1 MADQSE
7 GASPICPCRISEGY
21 VYAHHI
27 PDCPNDPHPHRRSE
41 GASPTWM
48 RKVAMDICATRQADW
63 EAGRDAAKEVATAWA
78 TSISC
83 TAHDN
88 DPCCHVRTGREIEG
102 RIAAIPYPGPSGAT
116 NMPQSEQTWP
126 CTRCGKSH
134 RQLEGC
140 FLGPLGAQDA
150 PTKNCEHERVDEDG
164 YCRKC
169 GSDTRGGFCLAQ
181 DAPQPQSDE
190 RRNAL
195 ESLLPGRAVNAAQT
209 DWGKGYIE
217 GWLAKSQAKEGERR

>member
-1 MADQSE
+1 
-7 GASPICPCRISEGY
+7 
-21 VYAHHI
+21 
-27 PDCPNDPHPHRRSE
+27 
-41 GASPTWM
+41 
-48 RKVAMDICATRQADW
+48 
-63 EAGRDAAKEVATAWA
+63 
-78 TSISC
+78 
-83 TAHDN
+83 
-88 DPCCHVRTGREIEG
+88 
-102 RIAAIPYPGPSGAT
+102 
-116 NMPQSEQTWP
+116 MPQSEQTWP

-140 FLGPLGAQDA
+140 FLGPSGAQDA

-181 DAPQPQSDE
+181 DAPQPQSEEEIRSAFEDVSRPVWSNVAAAGFRRDKDGGYESDALESEWRVWQLAWRMARAKSQPQSDE
-190 RRNAL
+190 RRAAL

-217 GWLAKSQAKEGERR
+217 GWMARAKSQPQSAVIAEICSAFIELVDEYHADTNESECRMCQLRIIAESQAKEGE